1 MNNSKISINKEYKTE
16 MDNLEDSMFHNIKK
30 QLEFIDIVFT
40 RKYIKSRSE
49 YKKSRIRGMME
60 KKRYYENF
68 VNNLEKGNLNRR
80 MIDLLFGYDYRYI
93 QNRKMY
99 IALEHFLINI
109 RKDFHR

>member
-1 MNNSKISINKEYKTE
+1 
-16 MDNLEDSMFHNIKK
+16 
-30 QLEFIDIVFT
+30 
-40 RKYIKSRSE
+40 
-49 YKKSRIRGMME
+49 MME